1 MNVESIFDGPET
13 LEESNAPWRNPIR
26 EDFHVAVFEDRF
38 PVTPGH
44 LLFVPKYNTV
54 DVLMDAFDDA
64 IRWGQQMVERKEWD
78 GFNIGMNYGKAA
90 GQTIMWP
97 HVHLIPR
104 REGDVDRP
112 EGGVRHVIPGKGYY
126 HDPNFR

>member
-1 MNVESIFDGPET
+1 MERIFDGPYSI
-13 LEESNAPWRNPIR
+13 EESAAPWRDPIR
-26 EDFHVAVFEDRF
+26 EDFHILVYKDGF
-38 PVTPGH
+38 PVTEGH
-44 LLFVPKYNTV
+44 LLFVPKYNEMGI
-54 DVLMDAFDDA
+54 LRDAFNDA
-64 IRWGQQMVERKEWD
+64 LEWGTEQVRNGHWD

-90 GQTIMWP
+90 GQTVMWP

>member
-1 MNVESIFDGPET
+1 MERIFNGPDT
-13 LEESNAPWRNPIR
+13 IEESAAPWRNPIR
-26 EDFHVAVFEDRF
+26 EDFHILVYKDGF
-38 PVTPGH
+38 PVTEGH
-44 LLFVPKYNTV
+44 LLFVPKYNSMSI
-54 DVLMDAFDDA
+54 LQNAFNDALD
-64 IRWGQQMVERKEWD
+64 WGTEQVRNGHWD

-90 GQTIMWP
+90 GQTVMWP

-126 HDPNFR
+126 YDPNFR